1 MIELTINMHSY
12 RYYYVLLSL
21 IAFLGFGNVAHA
33 QIQIGDDLSEI
44 DYSRPQK
51 YEIGGIVV
59 EGAKYVDASMLSM
72 IAGLRTGETI
82 SIPGDEISSGI
93 RKIWEQGMF
102 EDVAVNVTDFV
113 GNKVFLQI
121 VIKEKPRV
129 SKFSF
134 KGIKKS
140 EADEIRNKINLSRGD
155 IATDH
160 LLTKTT
166 RIIEDYYFNKGYLNV
181 DIDIQQEADTTRESY
196 VNMLINIDKG
206 QKVKIGEINVIG
218 NENLTDGQVLVAM
231 KETKQRGHFDPLNP
245 LGPLIVN
252 TVADLVTLHPLRA
265 ITGVEEYFYDNYRP
279 RIFKASKYLEKNY
292 EDDKKLIVEK
302 YNAKGYRDARIVRDS
317 VYRIDDK
324 NLGIDLVID
333 EGNKYHYRSI
343 SWTGNTKYSDE
354 TLNSILG
361 IKPGDVYN
369 KELLDKNL
377 TYSET
382 TLDISSLYMDDGY
395 LFFRVDPVEVAV
407 ENDSIDLEIRLNEG
421 KQARISNISLA
432 GNTKTYDHVVLRE
445 LYTRPGQLFSRSD
458 VVRSVREL
466 ATLGF
471 FNQESINP
479 DVQPNPSDNTVD
491 INYSVEEAAADQIR
505 FSAGFAAGYL
515 MLEAGLQFSN
525 FSMRNIF
532 NKKAWRPIPVGDGQK
547 LSLSVSTL
555 GRRYIWYNVSFT
567 EPWLGGR
574 KPNSFTASFFQ
585 SFYSNQ
591 YEKGTEQ
598 YGWFNMT
605 GGTIGLGRRLTWPD
619 DYFSLYQ
626 GINVKRYGLNNYQN
640 TTYLNVGD
648 GNGKFNLIS
657 YNFVLSRNSVSQP
670 LYPRSGSEFQLGIE
684 ITPPY
689 SLFTNKDYSSLSEN
703 ERYKWIEMH
712 RWTFKAAWYTE
723 LYDKLVM
730 MTRVRFGYLGHYND
744 QIGPTPFHR
753 YFMGGD
759 GLTNYSFD
767 SRELVGMRGY
777 ANNSLTPGFYN
788 NASSGGQ
795 GGNLM
800 TKYTLELRYPLSLNP
815 QATIYALTFL
825 EAGNCWLGFKNFD
838 PFDVK
843 RSAGLGVRIYLPMFG
858 LLGLDWGYGFDDVY
872 GTAGNNGSQFHFSIG
887 GSID

>member
-1 MIELTINMHSY
+1 MHV
-12 RYYYVLLSL
+12 RYLPIILFFAALLS
-21 IAFLGFGNVAHA
+21 FGNNAFA

-44 DYSRPQK
+44 DYSRPTD

-72 IAGLRTGETI
+72 IAGLRVGEKIT
-82 SIPGDEISSGI
+82 IPGDDISSGI
-93 RKIWEQGMF
+93 RKIWEQGLF
-102 EDVAVNVTDFV
+102 EDVSINATDFV

-140 EADEIRNKINLSRGD
+140 EADDIRNKINLSRGD
-155 IATDH
+155 IATEH

-166 RIIEDYYFNKGYLNV
+166 RIIEDFYYDKGYHNV
-181 DIDIQQEADTTRESY
+181 NIDIQQVADTARENY
-196 VNMLINIDKG
+196 IDMLINIDKG
-206 QKVKIGEINVIG
+206 PKVKIGKINIIG
-218 NENLTDGQVLVAM
+218 NENLADGQILAAM

-245 LGPLIVN
+245 LGPLAVN
-252 TVADLVTLHPLRA
+252 TLADVFTFHPLRA
-265 ITGVEEYFYDNYRP
+265 INGIEEYFYDNYRP
-279 RIFKASKYLEKNY
+279 RIFKASKFMEKNY
-292 EDDKKLIVEK
+292 EDDKKLIIEK
-302 YNAKGYRDARIVRDS
+302 YNAKGYRDARIIRDS
-317 VYRIDDK
+317 VYQIDDR
-324 NLGIDLVID
+324 NLGIDIVIN
-333 EGNKYHYRSI
+333 EGNRYHYRNI
-343 SWTGNTKYSDE
+343 AWTGNTKYSSE
-354 TLNSILG
+354 ALTSILG

-382 TLDISSLYMDDGY
+382 SLDISSLYMDDGY
-395 LFFRVDPVEVAV
+395 LFFRADPVEVAV
-407 ENDSIDLEIRLNEG
+407 ENDSIDLEIRLVEG
-421 KQARISNISLA
+421 KQARINNVTLN

-445 LYTRPGQLFSRSD
+445 LYTRPGQLYSRSD
-458 VVRSVREL
+458 VVRSIREL

-471 FNQESINP
+471 FNQENITP
-479 DVQPNPSDNTVD
+479 DVQPNFSDNTVD
-491 INYSVEEAAADQIR
+491 IGYTVEEAAADQIR
-505 FSAGFAAGYL
+505 FSAGYAASYL

-532 NKKAWRPIPVGDGQK
+532 NKKAWRPLPMGDGQK
-547 LSLSVSTL
+547 LSLSVTSYGL
-555 GRRYIWYNVSFT
+555 QYIFYNVSFT

-574 KPNSFTASFFQ
+574 KPNSFTASFYQ
-585 SFYSNQ
+585 SFYSNS
-591 YEKGTEQ
+591 YEKTDSR
-598 YGWFNMT
+598 YGRFNMT
-605 GGTIGLGRRLTWPD
+605 GGTFGLGRRLTWPD
-619 DYFSLYQ
+619 DYFALYQ
-626 GINVKRYGLNNYQN
+626 GINFKRYSLHNYQS
-640 TTYLNVGD
+640 TYLNVGD

-670 LYPRSGSEFQLGIE
+670 LYPRNGSEFQLGLE

-689 SLFTNKDYSSLSEN
+689 SLFVNKDYSSLSEN
-703 ERYKWIEMH
+703 EKYKWIEMH
-712 RWTFKAAWYTE
+712 RWSFKVAWYTE

-753 YFMGGD
+753 YFLGGD
-759 GLTNYSFD
+759 GLTSYSVD

-777 ANNSLTPGFYN
+777 ANNSLTPGYYN
-788 NASSGGQ
+788 SSNSGGN
-795 GGNLM
+795 GGNIM
-800 TKYTLELRYPLSLNP
+800 SKYTLELRYPLSLNP

-843 RSAGLGVRIYLPMFG
+843 RSAGLGVRIFLPMFG

-872 GTAGNNGSQFHFSIG
+872 GTTGDNHSQFHFSIG

>member
-1 MIELTINMHSY
+1 MRY
-12 RYYYVLLSL
+12 RFLPIKLFLVAL
-21 IAFLGFGNVAHA
+21 LGFGSSTFA

-44 DYSRPQK
+44 DYARPQK

-59 EGAKYVDASMLSM
+59 EGAKYVDASMLSL
-72 IAGLRTGETI
+72 IANLRVGETI

-93 RKIWEQGMF
+93 KKIWEQGLF
-102 EDVAVNVTDFV
+102 EDVAINATDFV

-121 VIKEKPRV
+121 AIKEKPRV

-140 EADEIRNKINLSRGD
+140 EADDIRNKINLSRGD

-166 RIIEDYYFNKGYLNV
+166 RIIEDFYYDKGYLNV
-181 DIDIQQEADTTRESY
+181 DIDIEQKADTARENY
-196 VNMLINIDKG
+196 VDMVINIDKG
-206 QKVKIGEINVIG
+206 KKVKIGKINVNG
-218 NENLTDGQVLVAM
+218 NENFTDGLVLSSM
-231 KETKQRGHFDPLNP
+231 KETKERGHFDPLDP
-245 LGPLIVN
+245 IGPLIVN
-252 TVADLVTLHPLRA
+252 TVADLVTLHPMRA
-265 ITGVEEYFYDNYRP
+265 INGIEEYFYDNYRP
-279 RIFKASKYLEKNY
+279 RIFKASKYLEKNF
-292 EDDKKLIVEK
+292 EDDKKLIIAK

-317 VYRIDDK
+317 VYRMDDG
-324 NLGIDLVID
+324 NLGIDLFVD

-343 SWTGNTKYSDE
+343 KWTGNTKYSAE

-377 TYSET
+377 NYSET
-382 TLDISSLYMDDGY
+382 NLDISSLYMDDGY
-395 LFFRVDPVEVAV
+395 LFFRVDPVEVSV

-421 KQARISNISLA
+421 KQARISNVTLA

-445 LYTRPGQLFSRSD
+445 LYTRPGQLYSRSD

-471 FNQESINP
+471 FNQENINP
-479 DVQPNPSDNTVD
+479 NIQPNFSDNTVD
-491 INYSVEEAAADQIR
+491 IDYTVEEAAADQIR
-505 FSAGFAAGYL
+505 FSAGYAARML

-525 FSMRNIF
+525 FSMRNLF

-547 LSLSVSTL
+547 LGLSVSTL
-555 GRRYIWYNVSFT
+555 GTQYITYSISFT

-574 KPNSFTASFFQ
+574 RPNAFSVSFYQ
-585 SFYSNQ
+585 SFYAKPV
-591 YEKGTEQ
+591 EKTSEN
-598 YGWFNMT
+598 YGYFNMT

-619 DYFSLYQ
+619 DYFSVYHGL
-626 GINVKRYGLNNYQN
+626 NVKRYNLNNYQ
-640 TTYLNVGD
+640 TSFLNVGD
-648 GNGKFNLIS
+648 GKYNLIS
-657 YNFVLSRNSVSQP
+657 YSFVLSRNSVSQP
-670 LYPRSGSEFQLGIE
+670 IYPRNGSEFQFGLE

-689 SLFTNKDYSSLSEN
+689 SLLTNMNYADLPDN
-703 ERYKWIEMH
+703 EKYKWIEMH
-712 RWTFKAAWYTE
+712 RWTFKAAWFTE
-723 LYDKLVM
+723 LYDKLVL
-730 MTRVRFGYLGHYND
+730 MTRVRFGYLGHFNS

-753 YFMGGD
+753 FFLGGD
-759 GLTNYSFD
+759 GLSNYSVD

-788 NASSGGQ
+788 SSNSGGN
-795 GGNLM
+795 GGDML

-825 EAGNCWLGFKNFD
+825 EAGNCWLGFKDFN

-843 RSAGLGVRIYLPMFG
+843 RSAGVGVRIYLPMFG
-858 LLGLDWGYGFDDVY
+858 LLGLDWGYGFDEVY
-872 GTAGNNGSQFHFSIG
+872 GLSGSNGSQFHFSIG

>member
-1 MIELTINMHSY
+1 MLFF
-12 RYYYVLLSL
+12 VAL
-21 IAFLGFGNVAHA
+21 LGFGSSTFA

-44 DYSRPQK
+44 DYARPQK

-59 EGAKYVDASMLSM
+59 EGAKYVDASMLSL
-72 IAGLRTGETI
+72 IANLRVGETI

-93 RKIWEQGMF
+93 KKIWEQGLF
-102 EDVAVNVTDFV
+102 EDVAINATDFV

-121 VIKEKPRV
+121 AIKEKPRV

-140 EADEIRNKINLSRGD
+140 EADDIRNKINLSRGD

-166 RIIEDYYFNKGYLNV
+166 RIIEDFYYDKGYLNV
-181 DIDIQQEADTTRESY
+181 DIDIEQKADTARENY
-196 VNMLINIDKG
+196 VDMVINIDKG
-206 QKVKIGEINVIG
+206 KKVKIGKINVNG
-218 NENLTDGQVLVAM
+218 NENFTDGLVLSSM
-231 KETKQRGHFDPLNP
+231 KETKERGHFDPLDP
-245 LGPLIVN
+245 IGPLIVN
-252 TVADLVTLHPLRA
+252 TVADLVTLHPMRA
-265 ITGVEEYFYDNYRP
+265 INGIEEYFYDNYRP
-279 RIFKASKYLEKNY
+279 RIFKASKYLEKNF
-292 EDDKKLIVEK
+292 EDDKKLIIAK

-317 VYRIDDK
+317 VYRMDDG
-324 NLGIDLVID
+324 NLGIDLFVD

-343 SWTGNTKYSDE
+343 KWTGNTKYSAE

-377 TYSET
+377 NYSET
-382 TLDISSLYMDDGY
+382 NLDISSLYMDDGY
-395 LFFRVDPVEVAV
+395 LFFRVDPVEVSV

-421 KQARISNISLA
+421 KQARISNVTLA

-445 LYTRPGQLFSRSD
+445 LYTRPGQLYSRSD

-471 FNQESINP
+471 FNQENINP
-479 DVQPNPSDNTVD
+479 NIQPNFSDNTVD
-491 INYSVEEAAADQIR
+491 IDYTVEEAAADQIR
-505 FSAGFAAGYL
+505 FSAGYAAKML

-525 FSMRNIF
+525 FSMRNLF

-547 LSLSVSTL
+547 LGLSVSTL
-555 GRRYIWYNVSFT
+555 GTQYITYSISFT

-574 KPNSFTASFFQ
+574 RPNAFSVSFYQ
-585 SFYSNQ
+585 SFYAKPV
-591 YEKGTEQ
+591 EKTSEN
-598 YGWFNMT
+598 YGYFNMT

-619 DYFSLYQ
+619 DYFSVYHGL
-626 GINVKRYGLNNYQN
+626 NVKRYNLNNYQ
-640 TTYLNVGD
+640 TSFLNVGD
-648 GNGKFNLIS
+648 GKYNLIS
-657 YNFVLSRNSVSQP
+657 YSFVLSRNSVSQP
-670 LYPRSGSEFQLGIE
+670 IYPRNGSEFQFGLE

-689 SLFTNKDYSSLSEN
+689 SLLTNMNYTDLPDN
-703 ERYKWIEMH
+703 EKYKWIEMH
-712 RWTFKAAWYTE
+712 RWTFKAAWFTE
-723 LYDKLVM
+723 LYDKLVL
-730 MTRVRFGYLGHYND
+730 MTRVRFGYLGHFNS

-753 YFMGGD
+753 FFLGGD
-759 GLTNYSFD
+759 GLSNYSVD

-788 NASSGGQ
+788 SSNSGGN
-795 GGNLM
+795 GGDML

-825 EAGNCWLGFKNFD
+825 EAGNCWLGFKDFN

-843 RSAGLGVRIYLPMFG
+843 RSAGVGVRIYLPMFG
-858 LLGLDWGYGFDDVY
+858 LLGLDWGYGFDEVY
-872 GTAGNNGSQFHFSIG
+872 GLSGSNGSQFHFSIG

>member
-1 MIELTINMHSY
+1 MRL
-12 RYYYVLLSL
+12 RYLPIMLFFVAL
-21 IAFLGFGNVAHA
+21 LGFGNSSIA
-33 QIQIGDDLSEI
+33 QIQIGDDLSDI
-44 DYSRPQK
+44 DYARPQK

-59 EGAKYVDASMLSM
+59 EGAKYVDGSMLSM
-72 IAGLRTGETI
+72 IANLRVGETI
-82 SIPGDEISSGI
+82 SIPGDEISNGI
-93 RKIWEQGMF
+93 RKIWEQGLF
-102 EDVAVNVTDFV
+102 EDVAINATDFV

-140 EADEIRNKINLSRGD
+140 EADDIRNKINLSRGD
-155 IATDH
+155 IATEH

-166 RIIEDYYFNKGYLNV
+166 RIIEDFYYDKGYFNV
-181 DIDIQQEADTTRESY
+181 DIDIEQKADTARENY
-196 VNMLINIDKG
+196 IDMVINIDKG
-206 QKVKIGEINVIG
+206 DKVKIGKINVIG
-218 NENLTDGQVLVAM
+218 NENLADGQVLMSM

-252 TVADLVTLHPLRA
+252 TVADVVTLHPLRA
-265 ITGVEEYFYDNYRP
+265 INGVEEYFYDNYRP

-292 EDDKKLIVEK
+292 EEDKKHIIEK
-302 YNAKGYRDARIVRDS
+302 YNAKGYRDARIVSDS
-317 VYRIDDK
+317 VYRIDDR

-333 EGNKYHYRSI
+333 EGNKYHYRNI
-343 SWTGNTKYSDE
+343 TWTGNTKYTAE

-361 IKPGDVYN
+361 IKKGDVYN

-377 TYSET
+377 NYSET
-382 TLDISSLYMDDGY
+382 NLDISSLYMDDGY

-421 KQARISNISLA
+421 KQARISNISLV

-479 DVQPNPSDNTVD
+479 DVQPNPADNTVD

-532 NKKAWRPIPVGDGQK
+532 NKKAWRPLPMGDGQK
-547 LSLSVSTL
+547 LALSVSTV
-555 GRRYIWYNVSFT
+555 GRYYLTYGVSFT

-574 KPNSFTASFFQ
+574 KPNSFTVAFNQ
-585 SFYSNQ
+585 SFYSNS
-591 YEKGTEQ
+591 YEKTDSR
-598 YGWFNMT
+598 YGWINMI
-605 GGTIGLGRRLTWPD
+605 GGTVGLGRRLTWPD
-619 DYFSLYQ
+619 DYFAIFHGL
-626 GINVKRYGLNNYQN
+626 NVKRYNLHNYQN
-640 TTYLNVGD
+640 TFLNVGD

-657 YNFVLSRNSVSQP
+657 YSFVLSRNSVSQP
-670 LYPRSGSEFQLGIE
+670 LYPRNGSEFQLGLE

-689 SLFTNKDYSSLSEN
+689 SLFANKDYSTLSEN
-703 ERYKWIEMH
+703 EKYKWIEMH

-723 LYDKLVM
+723 LYEKLVM
-730 MTRVRFGYLGHYND
+730 MTRVRFGYLGHYNK

-753 YFMGGD
+753 FFLGGD
-759 GLTNYSFD
+759 GLANYSFD

-777 ANNSLTPGFYN
+777 ANSSLTPGHYN
-788 NASSGGQ
+788 NSNQ
-795 GGNLM
+795 GGDMM

-825 EAGNCWLGFKNFD
+825 EAGNCWLGFKDFN

-843 RSAGLGVRIYLPMFG
+843 RSAGVGVRIYLPMFG
-858 LLGLDWGYGFDDVY
+858 LLGLDWGYGFDDVF
-872 GTAGNNGSQFHFSIG
+872 GTTGDNHSQFHFSIG

>member
-1 MIELTINMHSY
+1 MRL
-12 RYYYVLLSL
+12 RYIPLLLLMSL
-21 IAFLGFGNVAHA
+21 LGFGSAAFA

-44 DYSRPQK
+44 DYSSPRE

-59 EGAKYVDASMLSM
+59 DGAKYVDGSMLSM
-72 IAGLRTGETI
+72 IADLRVGNTI
-82 SIPGDEISSGI
+82 KIPGDDISRAI
-93 RKIWEQGMF
+93 RKIWEQGLF
-102 EDVAVNVTDFV
+102 EDVAINATNFV

-121 VIKEKPRV
+121 CIKERPRV

-140 EADEIRNKINLSRGD
+140 EADDIRNKINLSRGD

-166 RIIEDYYFNKGYLNV
+166 RIIESYYFEKGYNNV
-181 DIDIQQEADTTRESY
+181 DIDIQQVADTARENY
-196 VNMLINIDKG
+196 IDMQIYINKG
-206 QKVKIGEINVIG
+206 PKVKIGKINVIG
-218 NENLTDGQVLVAM
+218 NEHLADGQILAAM
-231 KETKQRGHFDPLNP
+231 KDTKQRGHFDPLSP
-245 LGPLIVN
+245 LGPLVVN
-252 TVADLVTLHPLRA
+252 TVADVITLKPLRA

-279 RIFKASKYLEKNY
+279 RIFKASKFLESNY
-292 EDDKKLIVEK
+292 VDDKKHIIEK

-333 EGNKYHYRSI
+333 EGNRYHYRNI
-343 SWTGNTKYSDE
+343 NWTGNTKYSDE

-377 TYSET
+377 NYSET
-382 TLDISSLYMDDGY
+382 NLDISSLYMDDGY

-407 ENDSIDLEIRLNEG
+407 DNDSIDLEIRLTEG
-421 KQARISNISLA
+421 KQARINNVTLT

-445 LYTRPGQLFSRSD
+445 LYTRPGQLYSRSD
-458 VVRSVREL
+458 VVRSIREL

-479 DVQPNPSDNTVD
+479 DVQPNFSDNTVD

-505 FSAGFAAGYL
+505 FSAGYGAGFL

-532 NKKAWRPIPVGDGQK
+532 NKKAWRPLPMGDGQK
-547 LSLSVSTL
+547 LSLNVTTY
-555 GRRYIWYNVSFT
+555 GTHYISYGLSFT

-574 KPNSFTASFFQ
+574 KPNALTVSLYQ
-585 SFYSNQ
+585 SYYSKFV
-591 YEKGTEQ
+591 ERTSSDW
-598 YGWFNMT
+598 GWFKMT

-626 GINVKRYGLNNYQN
+626 GINLKRYNLNNYQ
-640 TTYLNVGD
+640 TGYLNVGD
-648 GNGKFNLIS
+648 GNGQFNLIS

-670 LYPRSGSEFQLGIE
+670 IYPRNGSEFQLGLE

-689 SLFTNKDYSSLSEN
+689 SLFSSKDYSSLEEN
-703 ERYKWIEMH
+703 EKYKWIEMH
-712 RWTFKAAWYTE
+712 RWSFKAAWYTE

-730 MTRVRFGYLGHYND
+730 MTRVRFGYLGHFNS

-753 YFMGGD
+753 YYLGGD
-759 GLTNYSFD
+759 GLNNISMD

-777 ANNSLTPGFYN
+777 GNNALTPGYYN
-788 NASSGGQ
+788 NSSSGGT

-800 TKYTLELRYPLSLNP
+800 TKYTLEMRYPLSLNP

-825 EAGNCWLGFKNFD
+825 EAGNCWLGFENFN
-838 PFDVK
+838 PFEVK
-843 RSAGLGVRIYLPMFG
+843 RSAGLGVRIFLPMFG

-872 GTAGNNGSQFHFSIG
+872 GTTGENHSQFHFSIG

>member
-1 MIELTINMHSY
+1 M
-12 RYYYVLLSL
+12 V
-21 IAFLGFGNVAHA
+21 AFLGFGNVARA

-51 YEIGGIVV
+51 YEIGGVVV
-59 EGAKYVDASMLSM
+59 EGAKFVDPTMLSM

-134 KGIKKS
+134 NGIKKS

-166 RIIEDYYFNKGYLNV
+166 RIIEDYYYNKGFYNV

-196 VNMLINIDKG
+196 INMVINIDKG
-206 QKVKIGEINVIG
+206 PKVKIEKINLIG
-218 NENLTDGQVLVAM
+218 NENLSDGQILTAM
-231 KETKQRGHFDPLNP
+231 KETKERGHFDPLNP

-252 TVADLVTLHPLRA
+252 AVADVVTLHPMRA
-265 ITGVEEYFYDNYRP
+265 INRVEEYFYDNYRP

-292 EDDKKLIVEK
+292 EDDKKHIIEK

-333 EGNKYHYRSI
+333 EGNKYHYRNI
-343 SWTGNTKYSDE
+343 TWTGNTKYTDE

-361 IKPGDVYN
+361 IKKGDVYN

-377 TYSET
+377 NYSET
-382 TLDISSLYMDDGY
+382 NLDISSLYMDDGY

-407 ENDSIDLEIRLNEG
+407 ENDSIDLEIRINEG
-421 KQARISNISLA
+421 KQARISNVTLS

-491 INYSVEEAAADQIR
+491 IAYSVEEAAADQIR

-532 NKKAWRPIPVGDGQK
+532 NKNAWRPIPVGDGQK

-591 YEKGTEQ
+591 YEKTDVN

-605 GGTIGLGRRLTWPD
+605 GGTVGLGRRLTWPD
-619 DYFSLYQ
+619 DYFALYQ
-626 GINVKRYGLNNYQN
+626 GLNFKRYKLHNY
-640 TTYLNVGD
+640 LSSFLSVGD
-648 GNGKFNLIS
+648 GNGAFNLIS

-670 LYPRSGSEFQLGIE
+670 LYPRSGSEFQLGLE

-689 SLFTNKDYSSLSEN
+689 SLFSNKDYSQLSDN
-703 ERYKWIEMH
+703 EKYKWIEMH

-723 LYDKLVM
+723 LYEKLVM

-759 GLTNYSFD
+759 GLSNYSVD

-777 ANNSLTPGFYN
+777 ANNSLTPGFYSN
-788 NASSGGQ
+788 SGSGGN

-843 RSAGLGVRIYLPMFG
+843 RAAGVGVRIYLPMFG
-858 LLGLDWGYGFDDVY
+858 LLGLDWGYGFDEVY
-872 GTAGNNGSQFHFSIG
+872 GAAGNNGSQFHFSIG

>member
-1 MIELTINMHSY
+1 M
-12 RYYYVLLSL
+12 V
-21 IAFLGFGNVAHA
+21 AFLGFGNVARA

-51 YEIGGIVV
+51 YEIGGVVV
-59 EGAKYVDASMLSM
+59 EGAKFVDPTMLSM

-134 KGIKKS
+134 NGIKKS

-166 RIIEDYYFNKGYLNV
+166 RIIEDYYYNKGFYNV

-196 VNMLINIDKG
+196 INMVINIDKG
-206 QKVKIGEINVIG
+206 PKVKIGEINLIG
-218 NENLTDGQVLVAM
+218 NENLSDGQILTAM
-231 KETKQRGHFDPLNP
+231 KETKERGHFDPLNP
-245 LGPLIVN
+245 LGPLIGN
-252 TVADLVTLHPLRA
+252 TSADVVTLQPLRA
-265 ITGVEEYFYDNYRP
+265 INGVEEYFYDNYRP

-292 EDDKKLIVEK
+292 EDDKKHIVEK

-333 EGNKYHYRSI
+333 EGNKYHYRNI
-343 SWTGNTKYSDE
+343 SWTGNTKYTDE

-361 IKPGDVYN
+361 IKKGDVYN

-377 TYSET
+377 NYSET
-382 TLDISSLYMDDGY
+382 NLDISSLYMDDGY

-407 ENDSIDLEIRLNEG
+407 ENDSIDLEIRINEG
-421 KQARISNISLA
+421 KQARISNVTLS

-491 INYSVEEAAADQIR
+491 IDYSVEEAAADQIR

-532 NKKAWRPIPVGDGQK
+532 NKYAWRPLPVGDGQK

-591 YEKGTEQ
+591 YEKTDVN

-605 GGTIGLGRRLTWPD
+605 GGTVGLGRRLTWPD
-619 DYFSLYQ
+619 DYFALYQ
-626 GINVKRYGLNNYQN
+626 GLNFKRYKLHNY
-640 TTYLNVGD
+640 LSSFLSVGD
-648 GNGKFNLIS
+648 GNGAFNLIS

-670 LYPRSGSEFQLGIE
+670 LYPRSGSEFQLGLE

-689 SLFTNKDYSSLSEN
+689 SLFSNKDYSQLSDN
-703 ERYKWIEMH
+703 EKYKWIEMH

-723 LYDKLVM
+723 LYEKLVM

-759 GLTNYSFD
+759 GLSNYSVD

-777 ANNSLTPGFYN
+777 ANNSLTPGFYSN
-788 NASSGGQ
+788 SGSGGN

-800 TKYTLELRYPLSLNP
+800 AKYTLELRYPLSLNP

-843 RSAGLGVRIYLPMFG
+843 RAAGVGVRIYLPMFG
-858 LLGLDWGYGFDDVY
+858 LLGLDWGYGFDEVY
-872 GTAGNNGSQFHFSIG
+872 GAAGNNGSQFHFSIG

>member
-1 MIELTINMHSY
+1 MRL
-12 RYYYVLLSL
+12 RYLPLMLFLVAL
-21 IAFLGFGNVAHA
+21 LGFGSGAFA

-44 DYSRPQK
+44 DYARPQK

-72 IAGLRTGETI
+72 IAGLRVGETI
-82 SIPGDEISSGI
+82 SIPGDEISNGI
-93 RKIWEQGMF
+93 RKIWDQGLF
-102 EDVAVNVTDFV
+102 EDVAINVTDFV

-140 EADEIRNKINLSRGD
+140 EADDIRNKINLSRGD
-155 IATDH
+155 IATEH

-166 RIIEDYYFNKGYLNV
+166 RIIEDFYYDKGYHNV
-181 DIDIQQEADTTRESY
+181 NIDIQQVADTARENY
-196 VNMLINIDKG
+196 IDMLINVDKG
-206 QKVKIGEINVIG
+206 PKVKIGKINIIG
-218 NENLTDGQVLVAM
+218 NENLADGQILAAM

-245 LGPLIVN
+245 LGPLVVN
-252 TVADLVTLHPLRA
+252 TLADVFTFHPLRA
-265 ITGVEEYFYDNYRP
+265 INGVEEYFYDNYRP
-279 RIFKASKYLEKNY
+279 RIFKASKFMEKSF
-292 EDDKKLIVEK
+292 EEDKKLVIEK

-317 VYRIDDK
+317 VYKIDDR
-324 NLGIDLVID
+324 NLGIDLVIN

-343 SWTGNTKYSDE
+343 NWTGNTKYTSE
-354 TLNSILG
+354 ALSSILG

-395 LFFRVDPVEVAV
+395 LFFRADPVEVAV
-407 ENDSIDLEIRLNEG
+407 DNDSIDLEIRLSEG
-421 KQARISNISLA
+421 KQARINNVTLA

-445 LYTRPGQLFSRSD
+445 LYTRPGQLYSRSD
-458 VVRSVREL
+458 VVRSIREL

-471 FNQESINP
+471 FNQENITP
-479 DVQPNPSDNTVD
+479 DVQPNFSDNTVD
-491 INYSVEEAAADQIR
+491 IGYTVEEAAADQIR
-505 FSAGFAAGYL
+505 FSAGYYASYL

-532 NKKAWRPIPVGDGQK
+532 NKKAWRPLPMGDGQK
-547 LSLSVSTL
+547 LSLGVSTL
-555 GRRYIWYNVSFT
+555 GRQYIQYSISFT

-574 KPNSFTASFFQ
+574 KPNSLTASFYQ
-585 SFYSNQ
+585 SFYAKVADRTSAD
-591 YEKGTEQ
+591 
-598 YGWFNMT
+598 YGWFKMT
-605 GGTIGLGRRLTWPD
+605 GGTLGLGRRLTWPD
-619 DYFSLYQ
+619 DYFALYQ
-626 GINVKRYGLNNYQN
+626 GLNLKRYNLHNYQ
-640 TTYLNVGD
+640 TAYLNVGD

-657 YNFVLSRNSVSQP
+657 YNFVLSRNSVGQP
-670 LYPRSGSEFQLGIE
+670 LYPRNGSEFQLGLE

-689 SLFTNKDYSSLSEN
+689 SLFANKSYAGLSEN
-703 ERYKWIEMH
+703 EKYKWIEMH

-744 QIGPTPFHR
+744 EIGPTPFHR
-753 YFMGGD
+753 FFLGGD
-759 GLTNYSFD
+759 GLSTYSVD

-777 ANNSLTPGFYN
+777 ANNSLTPGYYN
-788 NASSGGQ
+788 SSNSGGQ
-795 GGNLM
+795 GGNIM
-800 TKYTLELRYPLSLNP
+800 SKYTLELRYPLSLNP

-838 PFDVK
+838 PFEVK

-858 LLGLDWGYGFDDVY
+858 LLGLDWGYGFDDVF
-872 GTAGNNGSQFHFSIG
+872 GTTGDNHSQFHFSIG

>member
-1 MIELTINMHSY
+1 MLFFV
-12 RYYYVLLSL
+12 VL
-21 IAFLGFGNVAHA
+21 LGFGSTTFA

-44 DYSRPQK
+44 DYAQPQK
-51 YEIGGIVV
+51 YEIGGVVV
-59 EGAKYVDASMLSM
+59 EGAKYVDGSMLSM
-72 IAGLRTGETI
+72 IAGLRVGDEI
-82 SIPGDEISSGI
+82 SIPGDEISNGI
-93 RKIWEQGMF
+93 RKIWEQGLF
-102 EDVAVNVTDFV
+102 EDVAINATDFV

-129 SKFSF
+129 SRFSF
-134 KGIKKS
+134 NGIKKS
-140 EADEIRNKINLSRGD
+140 EADDIRNKINLSRGD

-160 LLTKTT
+160 LITKTT
-166 RIIEDYYFNKGYLNV
+166 RIIEDFFYDKGYLNV
-181 DIDIQQEADTTRESY
+181 DIDIEQKPDTVRENY
-196 VNMLINIDKG
+196 IDMVINVNKG
-206 QKVKIGEINVIG
+206 DKVKIRKINVIG
-218 NENLTDGQVLVAM
+218 NENLADGQVLMAM

-245 LGPLIVN
+245 LGPMIVN
-252 TVADLVTLHPLRA
+252 TVADVVTLHPLRA
-265 ITGVEEYFYDNYRP
+265 INGVEEYFYDNYRP
-279 RIFKASKYLEKNY
+279 RIFKSSKYIEKNY
-292 EDDKKLIVEK
+292 EDDKKLIIDK
-302 YNAKGYRDARIVRDS
+302 YNAKGYRDARIVSDS
-317 VYRIDDK
+317 VYRIDDR

-333 EGNKYHYRSI
+333 EGNKYHYRNI
-343 SWTGNTKYSDE
+343 SWTGNTKYNAE

-361 IKPGDVYN
+361 IKKGDVYN

-377 TYSET
+377 NYSET
-382 TLDISSLYMDDGY
+382 NLDISSLYMDDGY

-479 DVQPNPSDNTVD
+479 DVQPNPADNTVD
-491 INYSVEEAAADQIR
+491 INYTVEEAAADQIR
-505 FSAGFAAGYL
+505 FSAGFASGYL

-532 NKKAWRPIPVGDGQK
+532 NKNAWRPLPMGDGQK
-547 LSLSVSTL
+547 LSLNVTTL
-555 GRRYIWYNVSFT
+555 GKQYITYSVSFT

-574 KPNSFTASFFQ
+574 KPNSLTASFYQ
-585 SFYSNQ
+585 SFFAKNV
-591 YEKGTEQ
+591 EKTDVN

-605 GGTIGLGRRLTWPD
+605 GGTVGLGRRLTWPD
-619 DYFSLYQ
+619 DYFALYQ
-626 GINVKRYGLNNYQN
+626 GLNFKRYSLHNYQSG
-640 TTYLNVGD
+640 YLSVGD
-648 GNGKFNLIS
+648 GNGKFNLFS
-657 YNFVLSRNSVSQP
+657 YSFVLSRNSVSQP
-670 LYPRSGSEFQLGIE
+670 LYPRNGSEFQLGLE

-689 SLFTNKDYSSLSEN
+689 SLLNNKDYSGLSEN
-703 ERYKWIEMH
+703 EKYKWIEMH
-712 RWTFKAAWYTE
+712 RWSFKAAWYTE
-723 LYDKLVM
+723 LYEKLVM

-753 YFMGGD
+753 FFLGGD
-759 GLTNYSFD
+759 GLTSYSLD

-788 NASSGGQ
+788 STNSEGN
-795 GGNLM
+795 GGNIM

-825 EAGNCWLGFKNFD
+825 EAGNCWLGFNNFD

-843 RSAGLGVRIYLPMFG
+843 RSAGVGVRIYLPMFG

-872 GTAGNNGSQFHFSIG
+872 GTTGNNHSQFHFSIG

>member
-1 MIELTINMHSY
+1 MLF
-12 RYYYVLLSL
+12 LA
-21 IAFLGFGNVAHA
+21 AFLGFGGSSFG
-33 QIQIGDDLSEI
+33 QIQIGDDLSDI
-44 DYSRPQK
+44 DYARPQK

-59 EGAKYVDASMLSM
+59 EGAKYVDASMLSL
-72 IAGLRTGETI
+72 IANLKVGETI

-93 RKIWEQGMF
+93 RKIWEQGLF
-102 EDVAVNVTDFV
+102 EDVAINATDFV

-121 VIKEKPRV
+121 AIKEKPRV

-140 EADEIRNKINLSRGD
+140 EADDIRNKINLSRGD

-166 RIIEDYYFNKGYLNV
+166 RIIEDFYYDKGYFNV
-181 DIDIQQEADTTRESY
+181 AIDIDQVADTARENY
-196 VNMLINIDKG
+196 IDMVINIDKG
-206 QKVKIGEINVIG
+206 PRVKIGKINVIG
-218 NENLTDGQVLVAM
+218 NENFTDGQILAAM
-231 KETKQRGHFDPLNP
+231 KETKDKGHFDPLNP
-245 LGPLIVN
+245 LGPLVVN
-252 TVADLVTLHPLRA
+252 TVADVLTFHPLRA

-279 RIFKASKYLEKNY
+279 RIFKSSKYLEKNF
-292 EDDKKLIVEK
+292 EDDKKLIIEK

-324 NLGIDLVID
+324 NLGIDLVVD
-333 EGNKYHYRSI
+333 EGNKYHYRNI
-343 SWTGNTKYSDE
+343 SWTGNTKYSSE
-354 TLNSILG
+354 TLSSVLG

-382 TLDISSLYMDDGY
+382 NLDISSLYMDDGY

-421 KQARISNISLA
+421 KQARISNITLA
-432 GNTKTYDHVVLRE
+432 GNTKTFDHVVLRE

-471 FNQESINP
+471 FNQETINP
-479 DVQPNPSDNTVD
+479 NVQPNYSDNTVD
-491 INYSVEEAAADQIR
+491 IDYSVEEAAADQIR
-505 FSAGFAAGYL
+505 FSAGYGAKML

-525 FSMRNIF
+525 FSMRNLF

-547 LSLSVSTL
+547 LGLSVSTL
-555 GRRYIWYNVSFT
+555 GLQYIVYNVSFT

-574 KPNSFTASFFQ
+574 KPNSLTVSFYQ
-585 SFYSNQ
+585 SFYATTRNKADSN
-591 YEKGTEQ
+591 YGT
-598 YGWFNMT
+598 FNIT
-605 GGTIGLGRRLTWPD
+605 GGTVGLGRRLTWPD
-619 DYFSLYQ
+619 DYFALYQ
-626 GINVKRYGLNNYQN
+626 GINVKRYNLNNYPTIN
-640 TTYLNVGD
+640 LNVGD

-657 YNFVLSRNSVSQP
+657 YSFVLSRNSVSQP
-670 LYPRSGSEFQLGIE
+670 IYPRNGSEFQLSLE

-689 SLFTNKDYSSLSEN
+689 SLFSNKNYSSLSEN
-703 ERYKWIEMH
+703 EKYKWIEMH
-712 RWTFKAAWYTE
+712 RWTFRAAWFTE

-730 MTRVRFGYLGHYND
+730 MTRVRFGYLGFYND

-753 YFMGGD
+753 FYLGGD
-759 GLTNYSFD
+759 GLANYNLD
-767 SRELVGMRGY
+767 SRELIGMRGY
-777 ANNSLTPGFYN
+777 ANNSLTPGYYN
-788 NASSGGQ
+788 NSGSGGS
-795 GGNLM
+795 GGNIM

-825 EAGNCWLGFKNFD
+825 EAGNCWFGFKNFD
-838 PFDVK
+838 PFSVK
-843 RSAGLGVRIYLPMFG
+843 RSAGVGVRIHLPMFG

-872 GTAGNNGSQFHFSIG
+872 GTTGSNGSQFHFSIG

>member
-1 MIELTINMHSY
+1 MT
-12 RYYYVLLSL
+12 LS
-21 IAFLGFGNVAHA
+21 GN
-33 QIQIGDDLSEI
+33 S
-44 DYSRPQK
+44 
-51 YEIGGIVV
+51 
-59 EGAKYVDASMLSM
+59 
-72 IAGLRTGETI
+72 
-82 SIPGDEISSGI
+82 
-93 RKIWEQGMF
+93 
-102 EDVAVNVTDFV
+102 
-113 GNKVFLQI
+113 
-121 VIKEKPRV
+121 
-129 SKFSF
+129 
-134 KGIKKS
+134 
-140 EADEIRNKINLSRGD
+140 
-155 IATDH
+155 
-160 LLTKTT
+160 
-166 RIIEDYYFNKGYLNV
+166 
-181 DIDIQQEADTTRESY
+181 
-196 VNMLINIDKG
+196 
-206 QKVKIGEINVIG
+206 
-218 NENLTDGQVLVAM
+218 
-231 KETKQRGHFDPLNP
+231 
-245 LGPLIVN
+245 
-252 TVADLVTLHPLRA
+252 
-265 ITGVEEYFYDNYRP
+265 
-279 RIFKASKYLEKNY
+279 
-292 EDDKKLIVEK
+292 
-302 YNAKGYRDARIVRDS
+302 
-317 VYRIDDK
+317 
-324 NLGIDLVID
+324 
-333 EGNKYHYRSI
+333 
-343 SWTGNTKYSDE
+343 
-354 TLNSILG
+354 
-361 IKPGDVYN
+361 
-369 KELLDKNL
+369 
-377 TYSET
+377 
-382 TLDISSLYMDDGY
+382 
-395 LFFRVDPVEVAV
+395 
-407 ENDSIDLEIRLNEG
+407 
-421 KQARISNISLA
+421 
-432 GNTKTYDHVVLRE
+432 KTYDHVVLRE

-491 INYSVEEAAADQIR
+491 IAYSVEEAAADQIR

-532 NKKAWRPIPVGDGQK
+532 NKNAWRPIPVGDGQK

-591 YEKGTEQ
+591 YEKTDVN

-605 GGTIGLGRRLTWPD
+605 GGTVGLGRRLTWPD
-619 DYFSLYQ
+619 DYFALYQ
-626 GINVKRYGLNNYQN
+626 GLNFKRYKLHNY
-640 TTYLNVGD
+640 LSSFLSVGD
-648 GNGKFNLIS
+648 GNGAFNLIS

-670 LYPRSGSEFQLGIE
+670 LYPRSGSEFQLGLE

-689 SLFTNKDYSSLSEN
+689 SLFSNKDYSQLSDN
-703 ERYKWIEMH
+703 EKYKWIEMH

-723 LYDKLVM
+723 LYEKLVM

-759 GLTNYSFD
+759 GLSNYSVD

-777 ANNSLTPGFYN
+777 ANNSLTPGFYSN
-788 NASSGGQ
+788 SGSGGN

-843 RSAGLGVRIYLPMFG
+843 RAAGVGVRIYLPMFG
-858 LLGLDWGYGFDDVY
+858 LLGLDWGYGFDEVY
-872 GTAGNNGSQFHFSIG
+872 GAAGNNGSQFHFSIG

>member
-1 MIELTINMHSY
+1 MRL
-12 RYYYVLLSL
+12 RYIPLLL
-21 IAFLGFGNVAHA
+21 LMTLLGFGSAAFA

-44 DYSRPQK
+44 DYSSPRE

-59 EGAKYVDASMLSM
+59 DGAKYVDGSMLSM
-72 IAGLRTGETI
+72 IADLRVGNTI
-82 SIPGDEISSGI
+82 KIPGDDISRAI
-93 RKIWEQGMF
+93 RKIWEQGLF
-102 EDVAVNVTDFV
+102 EDVAINATNFV

-121 VIKEKPRV
+121 CIKERPRV

-140 EADEIRNKINLSRGD
+140 EADDIRNKINLSRGD

-166 RIIEDYYFNKGYLNV
+166 RIIEGYYFEKGYNNV
-181 DIDIQQEADTTRESY
+181 DIDIQQVADTARENY
-196 VNMLINIDKG
+196 IDMQIYINKG
-206 QKVKIGEINVIG
+206 PKVKIGKINVIG
-218 NENLTDGQVLVAM
+218 NEHLADGQILAAM
-231 KETKQRGHFDPLNP
+231 KDTKQRGHFDPLSP
-245 LGPLIVN
+245 LGPLVVN
-252 TVADLVTLHPLRA
+252 TVADVITLKPLRA

-279 RIFKASKYLEKNY
+279 RIFKVSKFLESNY
-292 EDDKKLIVEK
+292 VDDKKHIIEK

-333 EGNKYHYRSI
+333 EGNRYHYRNI
-343 SWTGNTKYSDE
+343 NWTGNTKYSDE

-377 TYSET
+377 NYSET
-382 TLDISSLYMDDGY
+382 NLDISSLYMDDGY

-407 ENDSIDLEIRLNEG
+407 DNDSIDLEIRLTEG
-421 KQARISNISLA
+421 KQARINNVTLT

-445 LYTRPGQLFSRSD
+445 LYTRPGQLYSRSD
-458 VVRSVREL
+458 VVRSIREL

-479 DVQPNPSDNTVD
+479 DVQPNFSDNTVD

-505 FSAGFAAGYL
+505 FSAGYGAGFL

-532 NKKAWRPIPVGDGQK
+532 NKKAWRPLPMGDGQK
-547 LSLSVSTL
+547 LSLNVTTY
-555 GRRYIWYNVSFT
+555 GTHYISYGLSFT

-574 KPNSFTASFFQ
+574 KPNALTVSLYQ
-585 SFYSNQ
+585 SYYSKFV
-591 YEKGTEQ
+591 ERTSSDW
-598 YGWFNMT
+598 GWFKMT

-626 GINVKRYGLNNYQN
+626 GINLKRYNLNNYQ
-640 TTYLNVGD
+640 TGYLNVGD
-648 GNGKFNLIS
+648 GNGQFNLIS

-670 LYPRSGSEFQLGIE
+670 IYPRNGSEFQLGLE

-689 SLFTNKDYSSLSEN
+689 SLLSSKDYSSLEEN
-703 ERYKWIEMH
+703 EKYKWIEMH
-712 RWTFKAAWYTE
+712 RWSFKAAWYTE

-730 MTRVRFGYLGHYND
+730 MTRVRFGYLGHFNS

-753 YFMGGD
+753 YYLGGD
-759 GLTNYSFD
+759 GLNNISMD

-777 ANNSLTPGFYN
+777 GNNALTPGYYN
-788 NASSGGQ
+788 NSSSGGT

-800 TKYTLELRYPLSLNP
+800 TKYTLEMRYPLSLNP

-825 EAGNCWLGFKNFD
+825 EAGNCWLGFENFN
-838 PFDVK
+838 PFEVK
-843 RSAGLGVRIYLPMFG
+843 RSAGLGVRIFLPMFG

-872 GTAGNNGSQFHFSIG
+872 GTTGENHSQFHFSIG

>member
-1 MIELTINMHSY
+1 MRL
-12 RYYYVLLSL
+12 RYFPIVLLFVAL
-21 IAFLGFGNVAHA
+21 FGLVSGTYA

-44 DYSRPQK
+44 DYTRPQK
-51 YEIGGIVV
+51 YEIGGVVV
-59 EGAKYVDASMLSM
+59 EGAKYVDGTMLGM
-72 IAGLRTGETI
+72 IAGLRVGETI

-93 RKIWEQGMF
+93 RKIWEQGLF
-102 EDVAVNVTDFV
+102 EDVSVNVTDFV

-140 EADEIRNKINLSRGD
+140 EADDIRNKINLSRGD
-155 IATDH
+155 IATEH

-166 RIIEDYYFNKGYLNV
+166 RIIEDFYYDKGYLNA
-181 DIDIQQEADTTRESY
+181 DIDIQQVPDTARENY
-196 VNMLINIDKG
+196 IDMVINIDKG
-206 QKVKIGEINVIG
+206 EKVKIGKINVIG
-218 NENLTDGQVLVAM
+218 NEELADGQVLMSM

-252 TVADLVTLHPLRA
+252 TIADVVTLHPMRA
-265 ITGVEEYFYDNYRP
+265 INGVEEYFYDNYRP
-279 RIFKASKYLEKNY
+279 RIFKASKYMEKNF
-292 EDDKKLIVEK
+292 EEDKKHIIEK
-302 YNAKGYRDARIVRDS
+302 YNAKGYRDARIVSDS
-317 VYRIDDK
+317 VYRIDDN
-324 NLGIDLVID
+324 NLGIDIVID
-333 EGNKYHYRSI
+333 EGNKYHYRNI
-343 SWTGNTKYSDE
+343 TWTGNTKYNAE

-361 IKPGDVYN
+361 IKKGDVYN

-377 TYSET
+377 NYSET
-382 TLDISSLYMDDGY
+382 NLDISSLYMDDGY
-395 LFFRVDPVEVAV
+395 LFFRVDPVEVAI
-407 ENDSIDLEIRLNEG
+407 ENDSIDLEIRLSEG
-421 KQARISNISLA
+421 KQARINNVTLT

-491 INYSVEEAAADQIR
+491 IGYTVEEAAADQIR
-505 FSAGFAAGYL
+505 FSAGFAAGDL

-532 NKKAWRPIPVGDGQK
+532 NKKAWRPLPMGDGQK
-547 LSLSVSTL
+547 LGLSVSTL
-555 GRRYIWYNVSFT
+555 GRRYITYNISFT

-574 KPNSFTASFFQ
+574 KPNSLTAAFYQSFF
-585 SFYSNQ
+585 SNN
-591 YEKGTEQ
+591 YEKTDSQ

-626 GINVKRYGLNNYQN
+626 GLNFKRYSLNNYLSS
-640 TTYLNVGD
+640 YLNVGD

-670 LYPRSGSEFQLGIE
+670 LYPRSGSEFQLGLE

-689 SLFTNKDYSSLSEN
+689 SLLNNKSYAGLSDN
-703 ERYKWIEMH
+703 EKYKWIEMH
-712 RWTFKAAWYTE
+712 RWTFKVAWYTE
-723 LYDKLVM
+723 LYEKLVM
-730 MTRVRFGYLGHYND
+730 MTRVRFGYLGHYNSE
-744 QIGPTPFHR
+744 IGPTPFHR
-753 YFMGGD
+753 YFLGGD
-759 GLTNYSFD
+759 GLSGYSMD

-777 ANNSLTPGFYN
+777 ANNSLTPGFPS
-788 NASSGGQ
+788 ASTGGD
-795 GGNLM
+795 M
-800 TKYTLELRYPLSLNP
+800 MSKYTLELRYPLSLNP

-825 EAGNCWLGFKNFD
+825 EAGNCWLGFNNFN

-858 LLGLDWGYGFDDVY
+858 LLGLDWGYGFDDVS
-872 GTAGNNGSQFHFSIG
+872 GTTGNNHSQFHFSIG

>member
-1 MIELTINMHSY
+1 MRL
-12 RYYYVLLSL
+12 RYIPLLL
-21 IAFLGFGNVAHA
+21 LMTLLGFGSAAFA

-44 DYSRPQK
+44 DYSSPRE

-59 EGAKYVDASMLSM
+59 DGAKYVDGSMLSM
-72 IAGLRTGETI
+72 IADLRVGNTI
-82 SIPGDEISSGI
+82 KIPGDDISRAI
-93 RKIWEQGMF
+93 RKIWEQGLF
-102 EDVAVNVTDFV
+102 EDVAINATNFV

-121 VIKEKPRV
+121 CIKERPRV

-140 EADEIRNKINLSRGD
+140 EADDIRNKINLSRGD

-166 RIIEDYYFNKGYLNV
+166 RIIEGYYFEKGYNNV
-181 DIDIQQEADTTRESY
+181 DIDIQQVADTARENY
-196 VNMLINIDKG
+196 IDMQIYINKG
-206 QKVKIGEINVIG
+206 PKVKIGKINVIG
-218 NENLTDGQVLVAM
+218 NEHLADGQILAAM
-231 KETKQRGHFDPLNP
+231 KDTKQRGHFDPLSP
-245 LGPLIVN
+245 LGPLVVN
-252 TVADLVTLHPLRA
+252 TVADVITLKPLRA

-279 RIFKASKYLEKNY
+279 RIFKASKFLESNY
-292 EDDKKLIVEK
+292 VDDKKHIIEK

-333 EGNKYHYRSI
+333 EGNRYHYRNI
-343 SWTGNTKYSDE
+343 NWTGNTKYSDE

-377 TYSET
+377 NYSET
-382 TLDISSLYMDDGY
+382 NLDISSLYMDDGY

-407 ENDSIDLEIRLNEG
+407 DNDSIDLEIRLTEG
-421 KQARISNISLA
+421 KQARINNVTLT

-445 LYTRPGQLFSRSD
+445 LYTRPGQLYSRSD
-458 VVRSVREL
+458 VVRSIREL

-479 DVQPNPSDNTVD
+479 DVQPNFSDNTVD

-505 FSAGFAAGYL
+505 FSAGYGAGFL

-532 NKKAWRPIPVGDGQK
+532 NKKAWRPLPMGDGQK
-547 LSLSVSTL
+547 LSLNVTTY
-555 GRRYIWYNVSFT
+555 GTHYISYGLSFT

-574 KPNSFTASFFQ
+574 KPNALTVSLYQ
-585 SFYSNQ
+585 SYYSKFV
-591 YEKGTEQ
+591 ERTSSDW
-598 YGWFNMT
+598 GWFKMT

-626 GINVKRYGLNNYQN
+626 GINLKRYNLNNYQ
-640 TTYLNVGD
+640 TGYLNVGD
-648 GNGKFNLIS
+648 GNGQFNLIS

-670 LYPRSGSEFQLGIE
+670 IYPRNGSEFQLGLE

-689 SLFTNKDYSSLSEN
+689 SLLSSKDYSSLEEN
-703 ERYKWIEMH
+703 EKYKWIEMH
-712 RWTFKAAWYTE
+712 RWSFKAAWYTE

-730 MTRVRFGYLGHYND
+730 MTRVRFGYLGHFNS

-753 YFMGGD
+753 YYLGGD
-759 GLTNYSFD
+759 GLNNISMD

-777 ANNSLTPGFYN
+777 GNNALTPGYYN
-788 NASSGGQ
+788 NSSSGGT

-800 TKYTLELRYPLSLNP
+800 TKYTLEMRYPLSLNP

-825 EAGNCWLGFKNFD
+825 EAGNCWLGFENFN
-838 PFDVK
+838 PFEVK
-843 RSAGLGVRIYLPMFG
+843 RSAGLGVRIFLPMFG

-872 GTAGNNGSQFHFSIG
+872 GTTGENHSQFHFSIG

>member
-1 MIELTINMHSY
+1 MMRL
-12 RYYYVLLSL
+12 RYLPITLLL
-21 IAFLGFGNVAHA
+21 LAFLGFGNSVFA

-44 DYSRPQK
+44 DYARPQK
-51 YEIGGIVV
+51 YEIGGVVV

-72 IAGLRTGETI
+72 IAGLRVGETI
-82 SIPGDEISSGI
+82 SIPGDEISNGI
-93 RKIWEQGMF
+93 RKIWEQGLF
-102 EDVAVNVTDFV
+102 EDVAINATDIV
-113 GNKVFLQI
+113 GGKVFLQI
-121 VIKEKPRV
+121 VIKERPRV

-140 EADEIRNKINLSRGD
+140 EADDIRNKINLSRGD

-166 RIIEDYYFNKGYLNV
+166 RIIENFYYEKGYRKV
-181 DIDIQQEADTTRESY
+181 DIDIQQVADTARDNY
-196 VNMLINIDKG
+196 IDMVINIDKG
-206 QKVKIGEINVIG
+206 NKVKIGKINVMG
-218 NENLTDGQVLVAM
+218 NENLTEGQVLAAM

-245 LGPLIVN
+245 LGPLVVN
-252 TVADLVTLHPLRA
+252 TIADVFTLHPLRA
-265 ITGVEEYFYDNYRP
+265 INGVEEYFYDNYRP
-279 RIFKASKYLEKNY
+279 RIFKSSRFLESNF
-292 EDDKKLIVEK
+292 EADKKLIVEK
-302 YNAKGYRDARIVRDS
+302 YNSKGFRDARIVSDS
-317 VYRIDDK
+317 VYMIDDK
-324 NLGIDLVID
+324 NMGIDIVID
-333 EGNKYHYRSI
+333 EGNKYHYRNI
-343 SWTGNTKYSDE
+343 TWTGNTKYSDE

-361 IKPGDVYN
+361 VRPGDVYN

-377 TYSET
+377 NYSET
-382 TLDISSLYMDDGY
+382 NLDISSLYMDDGY

-407 ENDSIDLEIRLNEG
+407 ENDSIDLELRLTEG
-421 KQARISNISLA
+421 KQARISNVTLA

-445 LYTRPGQLFSRSD
+445 LYTRPGQLYSRSD
-458 VVRSVREL
+458 VVRSIREL

-471 FNQESINP
+471 FNQEIAPP
-479 DVQPNPSDNTVD
+479 DVQPNMEDNTVD
-491 INYSVEEAAADQIR
+491 IGYSVEEAAADQIR

-532 NKKAWRPIPVGDGQK
+532 NKKAWKPLPMGDGQK
-547 LSLSVSTL
+547 LSLNVSTL
-555 GRRYIWYNVSFT
+555 GRYYLYYGLSFT
-567 EPWLGGR
+567 EPWLGGK
-574 KPNSFTASFFQ
+574 KPNAFTFSIYQ
-585 SFYSNQ
+585 SFYSK
-591 YEKGTEQ
+591 YGEKTATDN
-598 YGWFNMT
+598 GWFNMT
-605 GGTIGLGRRLTWPD
+605 GGTVGLGRRLTWPD
-619 DYFSLYQ
+619 DYFSVYQ
-626 GINVKRYGLNNYQN
+626 GLNFKRYSLNNYQSG
-640 TTYLNVGD
+640 YLNVGD

-670 LYPRSGSEFQLGIE
+670 IYPRNGSEFQLSLE

-689 SLFTNKDYSSLSEN
+689 SLFSDKNYTNLSEN
-703 ERYKWIEMH
+703 EKYKWIEMH

-723 LYDKLVM
+723 LYEKLVM

-753 YFMGGD
+753 FFLGGD
-759 GLTNYSFD
+759 GLATYSVD

-777 ANNSLTPGFYN
+777 ANNSLTPGYYSN
-788 NASSGGQ
+788 TGT
-795 GGNLM
+795 GGNGGNIM

-825 EAGNCWLGFKNFD
+825 EAGNCWLGFNNFN

-872 GTAGNNGSQFHFSIG
+872 GSSGNNHSQFHFSIG